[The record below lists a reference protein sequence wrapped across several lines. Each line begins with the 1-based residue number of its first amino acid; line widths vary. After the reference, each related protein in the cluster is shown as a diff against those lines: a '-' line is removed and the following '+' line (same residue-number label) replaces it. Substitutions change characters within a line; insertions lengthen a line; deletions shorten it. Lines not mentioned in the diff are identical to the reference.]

1 MISNFYNIRPSFS
14 MLIKSRV
21 DKKKRKILLQS
32 LQGHH
37 FLSYLLQKAQRLASS
52 FPNPKYLCHFLS
64 GLINY
69 FKTCVE
75 IEIPSLISSLLCMN
89 DNFLLKY
96 RGQGEERCPPPTK
109 SKNKGELRPG
119 LHKFS
124 ANSKLELI

>member
-1 MISNFYNIRPSFS
+1 

-21 DKKKRKILLQS
+21 DKKKRKILLRS

-75 IEIPSLISSLLCMN
+75 IEIPSVISSLLCMN
-89 DNFLLKY
+89 DNFLD
-96 RGQGEERCPPPTK
+96 RK
-109 SKNKGELRPG
+109 STRLNSSHLRRSRMPS
-119 LHKFS
+119 S
-124 ANSKLELI
+124 A